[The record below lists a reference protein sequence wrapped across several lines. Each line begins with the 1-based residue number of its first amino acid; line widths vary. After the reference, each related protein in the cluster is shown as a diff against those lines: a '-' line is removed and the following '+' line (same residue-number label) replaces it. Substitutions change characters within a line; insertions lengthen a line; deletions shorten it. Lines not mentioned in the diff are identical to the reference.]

1 MNMYVHELKAYRNS
15 TFIWSFSLVALV
27 LLFMSMFPTIAG
39 DVDEFKKL
47 MEGFPEAVKNAIGL
61 NVESFGSILGFYSYV
76 FLYISLC
83 GAIQAMNIGTSI
95 VSKEVRD
102 KTADFL
108 LTKPVSRKMILT
120 SKLLAALTSIVIT
133 NVVFLIVA
141 SIVFS
146 MVKIE
151 DYSIPIFLMI
161 SLSLFFIQLIFLA
174 LGIITSVIV
183 PKIKSVLTVSLGTV
197 FAFFI
202 IGMLISTTGDEAKRF
217 LSPFKYFDTA
227 YIIQNASYELPFLLV
242 GIGIIVIALVAS
254 YRIYTK
260 KDIHAV

>member
-1 MNMYVHELKAYRNS
+1 
-15 TFIWSFSLVALV
+15 
-27 LLFMSMFPTIAG
+27 MFPTIAG
-39 DVDEFKKL
+39 DVEEFQKL

-120 SKLLAALTSIVIT
+120 SKLLAALTSLVIT
-133 NVVFLIVA
+133 NVVFLVAA

-161 SLSLFFIQLIFLA
+161 SLSLFFIQLIFLS

-202 IGMLISTTGDEAKRF
+202 ISMLISTTGDEAKRF
-217 LSPFKYFDTA
+217 LSPFQYFDTV
-227 YIIQNASYELPFLLV
+227 YIIENASYELPFLLV
-242 GIGIIVIALVAS
+242 GIGIIVISLVAS

>member
-39 DVDEFKKL
+39 DVEEFQKL
-47 MEGFPEAVKNAIGL
+47 MEGFPEAVRNAIGL

-76 FLYISLC
+76 FLYITLC

-120 SKLLAALTSIVIT
+120 SKLLAALTSLVIT
-133 NVVFLIVA
+133 NIVFLVAA
-141 SIVFS
+141 SIIAS

-161 SLSLFFIQLIFLA
+161 SFTLFFIQLIFLA
-174 LGIITSVIV
+174 VGILTSVIV

-202 IGMLISTTGDEAKRF
+202 TGMLISTTGDEAKRF
-217 LSPFKYFDTA
+217 LSPFQYFDRA
-227 YIIQNASYELPFLLV
+227 YIIENGSYELPFLLV
-242 GIGIIVIALVAS
+242 GIGIIVISLVAS
-254 YRIYTK
+254 YMVYTK